1 MQRIA
6 VFISGSGSNLQALIN
21 DCREG
26 HINGD
31 IVLVIS
37 NKKNAFGLQRAKDAK
52 IKAIYEKDEA
62 KIIELL
68 QQLQVDVIVLAGYLA
83 ILSQDFTTKYA
94 NKIINIHPSL
104 IPSFCGKGYYGK
116 HVHQAALD
124 RGVKISGA
132 TVHFVNEVTD
142 GGPIIMQETVP
153 VFVDD
158 DVEDL
163 QKRVLEVEHKLLAL
177 ALSLYCDGKIEI
189 ENGKVRIK

>member
-62 KIIELL
+62 RIIELL

-177 ALSLYCDGKIEI
+177 ALSLYCDGKIDI

>member
-62 KIIELL
+62 RIIELL

-83 ILSQDFTTKYA
+83 ILSQDFTTRYA

-116 HVHQAALD
+116 HVHQAVLD

-177 ALSLYCDGKIEI
+177 ALSLYCDGKIDI

>member
-68 QQLQVDVIVLAGYLA
+68 KQLQVDVIVLAGYLA

-116 HVHQAALD
+116 HVHQAVLD

-177 ALSLYCDGKIEI
+177 ALSLYCDGKIDI

>member
-62 KIIELL
+62 RIIELL

-116 HVHQAALD
+116 HVHQAVLD

-177 ALSLYCDGKIEI
+177 ALSLYCDGKIDI

>member
-6 VFISGSGSNLQALIN
+6 VFISGSGSNLQALID
-21 DCREG
+21 DCRDG

-116 HVHQAALD
+116 HVHQAVLD

>member
-6 VFISGSGSNLQALIN
+6 VFISGSGSNLQALID
-21 DCREG
+21 DCRDG

>member
-116 HVHQAALD
+116 HVHQAVLD

-177 ALSLYCDGKIEI
+177 ALSLYCDGKIDI

>member
-116 HVHQAALD
+116 HVHQAVLD